1 MGSGGRVTWWRER
14 SRKDEWTGKCRRR
27 WREQRE
33 SNRYESERG
42 KRGVMRATGRLIH
55 IQRQNSLKRL
65 RDAKRLV
72 QLTVCPTYCPAI
84 PPPSL
89 SLCPL
94 YLHLPGSYNYPPP
107 PPPAIM
113 SIVPPVAMSTTP
125 PPPAPILEPV
135 SSSDFLPALIS
146 N

>member
-1 MGSGGRVTWWRER
+1 MGCWVGSGGGVTWWRER
-14 SRKDEWTGKCRRR
+14 SRNDEWTAKCRRR

-33 SNRYESERG
+33 SDRYESERE
-42 KRGVMRATGRLIH
+42 KRGVMRATRRLIQ

-72 QLTVCPTYCPAI
+72 QLTVCPTYCPSI

-94 YLHLPGSYNYPPP
+94 YLHLPGSYNYPPTP
-107 PPPAIM
+107 CHHVNCTSCCHVNNTP
-113 SIVPPVAMSTTP
+113 TTCSNIR
-125 PPPAPILEPV
+125 ACIL
-135 SSSDFLPALIS
+135 F
-146 N
+146 